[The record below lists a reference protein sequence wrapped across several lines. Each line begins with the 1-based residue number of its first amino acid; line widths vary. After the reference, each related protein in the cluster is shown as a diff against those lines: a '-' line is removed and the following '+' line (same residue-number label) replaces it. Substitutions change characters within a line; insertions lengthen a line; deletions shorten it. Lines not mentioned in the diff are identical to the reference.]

1 MKASPTLAGNMQ
13 AVLVDLIELHV
24 QGKQA
29 HWNIVGTNFRDLH
42 LQLDEIIDA
51 ARTFADEMAERMRAL
66 HALPDGRSSTVSKT
80 TALPEFPTGLINTK
94 DAIEKIVAALEA
106 AVGTM
111 RKVHDEVDEED
122 PTTADLLHAFIA
134 KLEQFAWLVN
144 AETMRATASVTAPD
158 AGKLTEGPR
167 AASGAGSPGVGRCF
181 FGLAEGRW
189 RPFGAP
195 ESGGVSQSARLS
207 VPGAPGGGRRRP
219 APRHRPS
226 GRGQSP
232 P

>member
-1 MKASPTLAGNMQ
+1 MKATPTLAGNMQ

-144 AETMRATASVTAPD
+144 AETMRATASVTTPD
-158 AGKLTEGPR
+158 AGK
-167 AASGAGSPGVGRCF
+167 
-181 FGLAEGRW
+181 
-189 RPFGAP
+189 
-195 ESGGVSQSARLS
+195 
-207 VPGAPGGGRRRP
+207 
-219 APRHRPS
+219 
-226 GRGQSP
+226 
-232 P
+232 